1 MKANKLVTALLFLNV
16 LTSSITV
23 LAATAAEAKG
33 ETQKHNGDTSARV
46 SMHTR
51 DNSNVLWSADPEH
64 GWIRTKEKHEPRD
77 QSQTRADAKQIQ
89 KKQKNNR
96 AKY

>member
-16 LTSSITV
+16 LTLSITASV
-23 LAATAAEAKG
+23 ATAAEAKG
-33 ETQKHNGDTSARV
+33 ETHKHNGGTGARV
-46 SMHTR
+46 SVHTR
-51 DNSNVLWSADPEH
+51 DNSNVLWSADPDH

-89 KKQKNNR
+89 KKQKNNG